1 MKHNNRFSDIYSL
14 RSRKRENVMKIIRT
28 KRQSSENKSDM
39 FVVVCLV
46 QSVAVVLVVISL
58 WVSAKTD
65 SAAFLRAQSFIARIF
80 ENDFDLGGYFTSDLL
95 LQGETQ
101 GGETAIKGAASY
113 EFVTQ
118 TKDEDKDEEQTTENN
133 SEEAEK
139 YTALEVFDTLSLDI
153 VLPLSG
159 EITSRYGTREHP
171 VYSGESFHAGED
183 IAAAEGTAICAVS
196 DGTVIETGSAEMAGN
211 YVKIEHENGMQTLY
225 CHCSEVYVTEGMSV
239 RCGETVAAV
248 GQTGLATGPHLHF
261 ELRINGESVDP
272 EILLSEAKSVS

>member
-1 MKHNNRFSDIYSL
+1 
-14 RSRKRENVMKIIRT
+14 MKIIRT

-65 SAAFLRAQSFIARIF
+65 SAAFLRAQSFIAQLF
-80 ENDFDLGGYFTSDLL
+80 ENDFDLGGYFTSDVS
-95 LQGETQ
+95 LQNEAE
-101 GGETAIKGAASY
+101 GGIAIKSAASY
-113 EFVTQ
+113 EVVTQ
-118 TKDEDKDEEQTTENN
+118 TKDEDKDEEQATENN
-133 SEEAEK
+133 SEEAEN

-153 VLPLSG
+153 ALPLSG

-183 IAAAEGTAICAVS
+183 IAAAEGTAICAVL
-196 DGTVIETGSAEMAGN
+196 DGTVIETGCAEMAGN

-225 CHCSEVYVTEGMSV
+225 CHCSEVYVTKGMSV